1 MTATRELLAP
11 VLAASL
17 LVGPAPERFQ
27 FGLIGDTPYNAIEVT
42 LFRQLVTSLDAQ
54 PLAFVVHVGDLKSG
68 RSSCA
73 DSLLEGRR
81 ALLDRSA
88 HPLVFVFGDNEWTDC
103 YQAPSGAF
111 DPLERLARLRRL
123 FASGAESLGRAR
135 MPLERQGEGYPENVR
150 WRAGGVRFVGLHVVG
165 SANNRGRTAEMDRE
179 YEARTKAN
187 LSWLEKSFAL
197 AREEEALGVVVLFQA
212 DPRFDLAPGSPG
224 RRGFDET
231 LAALEQEVRAYPR
244 PVALLHGDSHR
255 YRVDHPL
262 ADLER
267 FTRVI
272 TFGSPYVRY
281 VLVTVDP
288 ADPKLFRFEPGPE
301 RPWRSEPGA
310 AGSPAGRPSG

>member
-1 MTATRELLAP
+1 MTKLLAP

-27 FGLIGDTPYNAIEVT
+27 FGLIGDVPYNAIETT
-42 LFRQLVTSLDAQ
+42 LFRQLLTSLDAL

-68 RSSCA
+68 SSSCA
-73 DSLLEGRR
+73 DDMLSGRR

-88 HPLVFVFGDNEWTDC
+88 HPLVFLFGDNEWTDC
-103 YQAPSGAF
+103 HQSKAGAF
-111 DPLERLARLRRL
+111 DPLERLRRLRVL
-123 FASGAESLGRAR
+123 FAAGAESLGRQR
-135 MPLERQGEGYPENVR
+135 IPLERQDESYPENVR

-165 SANNRGRTAEMDRE
+165 SGNNRGRTPEMDRE
-179 YEARTKAN
+179 YEARTRAN
-187 LSWLEKSFAL
+187 LRWLEQSFAV

-212 DPRFDLAPGSPG
+212 DPRFDLAPGSAG

-231 LAALEQEVRAYPR
+231 LAALEKEVRAYPR

-281 VLVTVDP
+281 VLVTVD
-288 ADPKLFRFEPGPE
+288 AEDPKLFRFEPGPE
-301 RPWRSEPGA
+301 RPWRK
-310 AGSPAGRPSG
+310 